1 MIEANLAFLPRN
13 IYTDIGNNLNYRDYS
28 SFRESCEG
36 ASEAL
41 YDDAMLKKITLD
53 PACFPSIRKR
63 CNWLLTDRLIRSVLT
78 NENNR
83 DLRQALNHCFVRYDP
98 NFRYEYQEV
107 FVALLDYKKTGAL
120 SEDQDDSIRKSL
132 FSLEKKVRTVVRP
145 QTDSPKLPRVS
156 LHQEN
161 SRISMDD
168 FNREGISFHCT
179 SRMLFPVEAIFEA
192 FNEKFNHSSD
202 SEKCLIA
209 TIANELKKAWLQ
221 KTPFGGSREVISKI
235 PETYEKLFLWGAI
248 AKSVATE

>member
-1 MIEANLAFLPRN
+1 
-13 IYTDIGNNLNYRDYS
+13 
-28 SFRESCEG
+28 
-36 ASEAL
+36 
-41 YDDAMLKKITLD
+41 
-53 PACFPSIRKR
+53 
-63 CNWLLTDRLIRSVLT
+63 
-78 NENNR
+78 
-83 DLRQALNHCFVRYDP
+83 
-98 NFRYEYQEV
+98 
-107 FVALLDYKKTGAL
+107 
-120 SEDQDDSIRKSL
+120 
-132 FSLEKKVRTVVRP
+132 
-145 QTDSPKLPRVS
+145 
-156 LHQEN
+156 
-161 SRISMDD
+161 MDD

>member
-1 MIEANLAFLPRN
+1 MIEANLAILPRH
-13 IYTDIGNNLNYRDYS
+13 IYTDIGNYLNYRDYS
-28 SFRESCEG
+28 SFRASCEG
-36 ASEAL
+36 VSEAL

-53 PACFPSIRKR
+53 QACFPSIRKR

-83 DLRQALNHCFVRYDP
+83 DLRQALKSCFVRYDP
-98 NFRYEYQEV
+98 NFGYEYQEV

-120 SEDQDDSIRKSL
+120 SEDQNDSIRKSIM
-132 FSLEKKVRTVVRP
+132 SLEKKGRAVVRP

-156 LHQEN
+156 FHQEN
-161 SRISMDD
+161 SRISIDE

-179 SRMLFPVEAIFEA
+179 SRMPFPAEGIFEV
-192 FNEKFNHSSD
+192 FNEKFNQSSD
-202 SEKCLIA
+202 PEKCLIA

-221 KTPFGGSREVISKI
+221 KTPFGGSQDVISKI
-235 PETYEKLFLWGAI
+235 PETCEKLFLWGAI